1 MLCIDRREGSALRLS
16 EPRRLHGQTG
26 VGLVL
31 HFKLGPRYGGA
42 PKYSPTYRTIG
53 VITAQAMQPTS
64 SLTEAAEKAAAL
76 LQTLQSRLRGEV
88 PVSAEPEPK
97 PAETQPAETKDELD
111 RQLQEYFGA
120 KEQASVLS

>member
-1 MLCIDRREGSALRLS
+1 
-16 EPRRLHGQTG
+16 
-26 VGLVL
+26 
-31 HFKLGPRYGGA
+31 
-42 PKYSPTYRTIG
+42 
-53 VITAQAMQPTS
+53 MQPTS

-120 KEQASVLS
+120 KEQASVLSDMRERVIEAVVDRILQSWEKPRGDASGALENAVVERLIAVVLERLRTGGGARKL